1 MRVERLDDTEVIRIK
16 LPPRFDFLGAG
27 ALDRALDE
35 IPQGSRVILEA
46 CGMDQLDTE
55 ILGLI
60 DDFRLYTAPQRRIEV
75 TLLGFSDAEDSDA
88 KDEEDA
94 AEEQE
99 PAPMADRGG
108 GDTR

>member
-1 MRVERLDDTEVIRIK
+1 
-16 LPPRFDFLGAG
+16 
-27 ALDRALDE
+27 
-35 IPQGSRVILEA
+35 VILEA
-46 CGMDQLDTE
+46 CGLDHVDTE

-88 KDEEDA
+88 EDSDAKDKEDA

-99 PAPMADRGG
+99 PAPMADRGD

>member
-1 MRVERLDDTEVIRIK
+1 LDQV
-16 LPPRFDFLGAG
+16 
-27 ALDRALDE
+27 
-35 IPQGSRVILEA
+35 
-46 CGMDQLDTE
+46 DTE

-88 KDEEDA
+88 EDSDAKDKEDA

-99 PAPMADRGG
+99 PAPMADRGD